1 MARVRVPDETEAQII
16 RENGMNPDSYGV
28 EFRDADTIRLLCY
41 ATRDEVSIYNGLQ
54 EPEEVR
60 APDETEAQ
68 IMRENGMNPNNY
80 CVAYREADT
89 IVTIYYGTLDTVT
102 IWKGDRKW

>member
-16 RENGMNPDSYGV
+16 RENGMDPNCYGV

-41 ATRDEVSIYNGLQ
+41 ATRDEVSIWTGHSDFDCLRH
-54 EPEEVR
+54 PEGT
-60 APDETEAQ
+60 ETQ
-68 IMRENGMNPNNY
+68 IIRENGMNPENY
-80 CVAYREADT
+80 VVGYREADT
-89 IVTIYYGTLDTVT
+89 IVMICYVTRDVVT